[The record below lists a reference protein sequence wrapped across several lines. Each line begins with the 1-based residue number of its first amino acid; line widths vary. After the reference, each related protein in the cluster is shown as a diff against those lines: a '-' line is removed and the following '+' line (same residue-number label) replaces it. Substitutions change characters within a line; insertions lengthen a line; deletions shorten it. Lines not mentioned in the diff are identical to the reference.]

1 MFKDTYRHMTN
12 RITPDDALLDH
23 TRAAIQPRRRS
34 FAPRRAV
41 AFALA
46 MALCLGIGTS
56 ALAASVPEFNGWLY
70 TVSRDWAM
78 YFRPVQMSCED
89 QGLRLEVQGIR
100 IDGSTAE
107 IYVTLQDLT
116 GDRLDASIDLFDSY
130 GLDTSGDSSAY
141 CQMTGYDAASRI
153 AAFYIFYESDSPIR
167 GDKLTFSL
175 RRLLTKKETTTTTL
189 DIALE
194 TLSTAPETLLPGN
207 RIRGWGGI
215 GPEDYASV
223 SQRLLLLP
231 GQDMTSPAPG
241 VTLTAAAF
249 LNGKLHV
256 QMRYDDIARTDN
268 HGFLWLED
276 AQGNR
281 VECTASVGYWAENGI
296 DSCEEYYFDVTPED
310 AQKYALHGEFITCQA
325 LIEGDWAITFPITD
339 M

>member
-1 MFKDTYRHMTN
+1 MFKDIYQNMTN
-12 RITPDDALLDH
+12 RINPSEALLH
-23 TRAAIQPRRRS
+23 RTLAAIQPRRRS

-116 GDRLDASIDLFDSY
+116 GDRLDESIDLFDSY
-130 GLDTSGDSSAY
+130 GLDTPGGSSAY
-141 CQMTGYDAASRI
+141 CQMTGYDAASRT

-167 GDKLTFSL
+167 SDKLTFSL
-175 RRLLTKKETTTTTL
+175 RRLLTKKETTAATL
-189 DIALE
+189 EIALDS
-194 TLSTAPETLLPGN
+194 LSAAPETHLPSD
-207 RIRGWGGI
+207 RIRGWGSDGTADAQSI
-215 GPEDYASV
+215 RTTPLLVPGESV
-223 SQRLLLLP
+223 A
-231 GQDMTSPAPG
+231 SPAPG

-249 LNGKLHV
+249 VDGKLHV
-256 QMRYDDIARTDN
+256 QMRCADITRTDN

-276 AQGNR
+276 SQGNR
-281 VECTASVGYWAENGI
+281 LESSSSISWWADNKA
-296 DSCEEYYFDVTPED
+296 DSYEEYIFDLAPEQ
-310 AQKYALHGEFITCQA
+310 AQNWTLHGEFITCQA